1 VAEVETKEKEK
12 TLEEAFEELEG
23 VLKEM
28 EGEDVPLEKS
38 FSLFL
43 RGTKLIK
50 ECNSK
55 IDRVEKEV
63 QIITEQG
70 SLADFETAEE

>member
-1 VAEVETKEKEK
+1 MAESETKENEK

-50 ECNSK
+50 ECNTK

-63 QIITEQG
+63 QIITETG
-70 SLADFETAEE
+70 DLADFTAVEE

>member
-1 VAEVETKEKEK
+1 MAEVETKEKEK